1 MQFANEPNVWLVAS
15 SQAFLIP
22 CILWYPQDKLLSFI
36 CAFVWATSTWF
47 HTFPTSLSHTIDRVA
62 INLSITH
69 SVFLV
74 YQYSPYSL
82 VWVVIPHIYNYTVFV
97 YGRKHQIYFFDT
109 DLRKKTIAH
118 AGVHLISAGGYAA
131 GALINS
137 RLLS

>member
-1 MQFANEPNVWLVAS
+1 MYFVNEPNAWLVAS

-22 CILWYPQDKLLSFI
+22 CILWYPQDKLVSLMCFL
-36 CAFVWATSTWF
+36 VWATSTWF
-47 HTFPTSLSHTIDRVA
+47 HTFPTSLSHRIDRVVV
-62 INLSITH
+62 NLSITH
-69 SVFLV
+69 SVYLL

-82 VWVVIPHIYNYTVFV
+82 GWVIVPYLYNYVVFV

-118 AGVHLISAGGYAA
+118 AGVHLISSAGYAA